1 MNSKK
6 YINFLKTVDK
16 LPREYYSIIREG
28 ILQIN
33 DDKKELLDVIV
44 ELKDRTDKAI
54 EKLYCWGEVLD
65 PDFQK
70 EMLYI
75 LKGEYDEKNNK

>member
-33 DDKKELLDVIV
+33 DDKKELLEVIV
-44 ELKDRTDKAI
+44 ELKDRIDKAI
-54 EKLYCWGEVLD
+54 ENIDKLEHNEWIMFGRKILLD
-65 PDFQK
+65 
-70 EMLYI
+70 I
-75 LKGEYDEKNNK
+75 LKGSDKE

>member
-1 MNSKK
+1 MNSEE

-33 DDKKELLDVIV
+33 DDKKELLEVIV
-44 ELKDRTDKAI
+44 ELKDRIDKAI
-54 EKLYCWGEVLD
+54 EKLYCWGEVLN

-70 EMLYI
+70 EMLDI
-75 LKGEYDEKNNK
+75 LKGNDNE

>member
-33 DDKKELLDVIV
+33 DDKKELLEVID
-44 ELKDRTDKAI
+44 ELKNRIDKAI
-54 EKLYCWGEVLD
+54 E
-65 PDFQK
+65 
-70 EMLYI
+70 YI
-75 LKGEYDEKNNK
+75 NIEIPLGMSYDEDLLNILQGEYDEKNNK

>member
-1 MNSKK
+1 MSNEE

-16 LPREYYSIIREG
+16 LPREYYSVIREG

-44 ELKDRTDKAI
+44 ELKNRIDKAI

-70 EMLYI
+70 EMLDI
-75 LKGEYDEKNNK
+75 LKGSDKE

>member
-33 DDKKELLDVIV
+33 DDKKELLEVID
-44 ELKDRTDKAI
+44 ELKNRTNKAI

-65 PDFQK
+65 SDFQK